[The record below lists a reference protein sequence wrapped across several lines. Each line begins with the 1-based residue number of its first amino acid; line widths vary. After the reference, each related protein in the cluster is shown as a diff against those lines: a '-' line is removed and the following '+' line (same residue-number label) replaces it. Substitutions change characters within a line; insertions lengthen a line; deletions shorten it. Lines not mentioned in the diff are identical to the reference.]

1 MKESNESNSIN
12 NGKIIALSLNEDE
25 NPYHLIKN
33 KNKNKDKINIT
44 NLLFFPLLLF
54 LFILISIII
63 YVFKKNK
70 IKGPKIKITNF
81 TKPLLDNNKYELIEL
96 QNGIEV
102 LLIQDNKTEKSSLS
116 LVLKYGFL
124 TDLNN
129 TGISHLIM
137 HYLYSEIQ
145 KKTNDDLKE
154 YFGES
159 SSKISRFYTSFNFYC
174 LNDGLYP
181 IIIKFG
187 SIFTQKIKIIEDKIL
202 SEIDNYYKLKS
213 NNSDDIEEHLI
224 NYLVE
229 GVNNSKNEDI
239 LPEGDTK
246 EFKNDILNKTKESMN
261 KYYYGQNIKIV
272 LYSQLKMSL
281 AKAYIIE
288 AFNNITSN
296 KNSNNSNISDSFYE
310 ERKFKTNKII
320 SYRINSSVPFI
331 KIIYYIKG
339 ISNNEENVYISQAY
353 LNYIEYVLINSY
365 NNSLNHI
372 LTKELNYSLRSISVY
387 SNITFNNY
395 IKFSIIVNCYDV
407 NYTQHAPS
415 IDIILSTIYGYIETN
430 IVNSFNKDIFDN
442 LKKAYQ
448 KSFIFQDKNDIV
460 NMVTQYGLKL
470 IWRKKDLDTLLYN
483 NFLPEK
489 NEEHMIKF
497 LSSQLIRNNSI
508 VIIRSN
514 KNHSIKQFN
523 NATIFSKENI
533 QTLNYKKNVT
543 KYYKVNYG
551 YINVDF
557 NKLKNITHKK
567 YNNTAY
573 PVKYSTQLKNLI
585 YPNILDKSEYIARD
599 NIKLICNYT
608 TLIIYF
614 KFDRTFKTPKV
625 VVNLKLFHYLSKNN
639 TNDTQFLNLYSFFI
653 YYMYL
658 KIEIEKELREA
669 IIVGNIIE
677 VNLIDDFIDIKIV
690 AFIDVVH
697 DIIKKIHHI
706 IYSPNLTLEKDDIF
720 FLQTNVYISSIN
732 DINEYWKYIIK
743 QNFYSKNKIKTI
755 GINNSVVIDKVNDIN
770 DSMVVYMYI
779 YGSLNETES
788 KKITELFI
796 QKKSNPNILLSK
808 LDKSYNIN
816 KIYLFINQ
824 FININL
830 TEDKSTMYYLNIRN
844 TTEKNIQV
852 FYYFGNYSKE
862 KYNKLFL
869 LSKILNSNHI
879 DVKVEVKLLNGL
891 FLFLEKKNKDV
902 SYYKIETSID
912 SLLKNINESN
922 KEYKKIISNTGI
934 DKFYYLKNNFITH
947 LNKDNLNLIERAE
960 DTINSIL
967 YNNIVFDKNQSINEN
982 STTSYKNLKKIPLV
996 NVTDNFL
1003 YDSFKNVT
1011 RISIRFGAMEN
1022 NNKTYYE
1029 IKLFNQT
1036 FRACPKQLN

>member
-1 MKESNESNSIN
+1 M
-12 NGKIIALSLNEDE
+12 
-25 NPYHLIKN
+25 
-33 KNKNKDKINIT
+33 
-44 NLLFFPLLLF
+44 
-54 LFILISIII
+54 
-63 YVFKKNK
+63 
-70 IKGPKIKITNF
+70 
-81 TKPLLDNNKYELIEL
+81 
-96 QNGIEV
+96 
-102 LLIQDNKTEKSSLS
+102 
-116 LVLKYGFL
+116 
-124 TDLNN
+124 
-129 TGISHLIM
+129 
-137 HYLYSEIQ
+137 
-145 KKTNDDLKE
+145 
-154 YFGES
+154 
-159 SSKISRFYTSFNFYC
+159 
-174 LNDGLYP
+174 
-181 IIIKFG
+181 
-187 SIFTQKIKIIEDKIL
+187 
-202 SEIDNYYKLKS
+202 
-213 NNSDDIEEHLI
+213 
-224 NYLVE
+224 
-229 GVNNSKNEDI
+229 
-239 LPEGDTK
+239 
-246 EFKNDILNKTKESMN
+246 
-261 KYYYGQNIKIV
+261 
-272 LYSQLKMSL
+272 
-281 AKAYIIE
+281 
-288 AFNNITSN
+288 
-296 KNSNNSNISDSFYE
+296 
-310 ERKFKTNKII
+310 
-320 SYRINSSVPFI
+320 
-331 KIIYYIKG
+331 
-339 ISNNEENVYISQAY
+339 
-353 LNYIEYVLINSY
+353 
-365 NNSLNHI
+365 
-372 LTKELNYSLRSISVY
+372 
-387 SNITFNNY
+387 
-395 IKFSIIVNCYDV
+395 
-407 NYTQHAPS
+407 
-415 IDIILSTIYGYIETN
+415 
-430 IVNSFNKDIFDN
+430 
-442 LKKAYQ
+442 
-448 KSFIFQDKNDIV
+448 
-460 NMVTQYGLKL
+460 
-470 IWRKKDLDTLLYN
+470 
-483 NFLPEK
+483 
-489 NEEHMIKF
+489 
-497 LSSQLIRNNSI
+497 
-508 VIIRSN
+508 
-514 KNHSIKQFN
+514 
-523 NATIFSKENI
+523 
-533 QTLNYKKNVT
+533 
-543 KYYKVNYG
+543 
-551 YINVDF
+551 
-557 NKLKNITHKK
+557 
-567 YNNTAY
+567 
-573 PVKYSTQLKNLI
+573 
-585 YPNILDKSEYIARD
+585 
-599 NIKLICNYT
+599 
-608 TLIIYF
+608 IIYF

-1011 RISIRFGAMEN
+1011 RLSIRFGAMEN